1 MYEAV
6 VWQMHISPAGSDVY
20 GFVLVGIEVHY
31 LQGRNICHLY
41 SFLLSICSRGGPY
54 DDVRYNDIMKM

>member
-1 MYEAV
+1 
-6 VWQMHISPAGSDVY
+6 MHISPAGSDVY

-31 LQGRNICHLY
+31 LQGHSICHLY